1 MSEEIQLVNHPEEVV
16 EEKSTNNE
24 LVEIIRSQTNIDD
37 ILFIE
42 RKLMECD
49 NDVPKTIL
57 SLMNLLPK
65 EIKREPTD
73 IDVLR
78 EILNEKDK
86 IYHEVMDK
94 NRK

>member
-1 MSEEIQLVNHPEEVV
+1 MTEEVQV
-16 EEKSTNNE
+16 VANSE
-24 LVEIIRSQTNIDD
+24 LLQIIKSQTNIDD

-42 RKLMECD
+42 RTLMECN

-57 SLMNLLPK
+57 TLMNLLPK
-65 EIKREPTD
+65 EIKKEPTD

-78 EILNEKDK
+78 KILNEKDK

-94 NRK
+94 NRN